1 MAWVFRTFRPSY
13 FFTKTPFMKFYLPLV
28 CAAALLASCSSNT
41 NKDTTS
47 AAGATSSTGNVSV
60 ADLDQQFLG
69 AWNSK
74 DASKAASLLAD
85 DAQFLQGET
94 HFSGKS
100 EITNKWITPTINTI
114 SSLKTSV
121 VSSGNDANTAYEAGT
136 FSVDVLPT
144 PTEPTAGIGEGN
156 FVFLWKKGSDGTW
169 KLSYA
174 QLEDLPVQVKK

>member
-1 MAWVFRTFRPSY
+1 
-13 FFTKTPFMKFYLPLV
+13 MKFYLPLF
-28 CAAALLASCSSNT
+28 CAAALMTSCSGN
-41 NKDTTS
+41 NGNS
-47 AAGATSSTGNVSV
+47 AAAGSGTSSNVSV
-60 ADLDQQFLG
+60 ADLDQQFLS

-94 HFSGKS
+94 HFSGKA

-121 VSSGNDANTAYEAGT
+121 VSSTTDANTAYEAGT

-156 FVFLWKKGSDGTW
+156 FVFLWKKGSDGNW
-169 KLSYA
+169 KLSFA
-174 QLEDLPVQVKK
+174 QLEDLPVQAKK

>member
-1 MAWVFRTFRPSY
+1 MKSY
-13 FFTKTPFMKFYLPLV
+13 LSLV
-28 CAAALLASCSSNT
+28 CAAALLASCSGN
-41 NKDTTS
+41 NKDNAT
-47 AAGATSSTGNVSV
+47 AAGAPAATTGNASV
-60 ADLDQQFLG
+60 AELNQQFLG

-74 DASKAASLLAD
+74 DAAKATSLLAD

-114 SSLKTSV
+114 SNLKTSV

-144 PTEPTAGIGEGN
+144 STEPTAGVGEGN
-156 FVFLWKKGSDGTW
+156 FVFLWKKVSDGSW

-174 QLEDLPVQVKK
+174 QLEDLPVRVKK

>member
-1 MAWVFRTFRPSY
+1 
-13 FFTKTPFMKFYLPLV
+13 MKFYLPLL
-28 CAAALLASCSSNT
+28 CAATLLASCSGS
-41 NKDTTS
+41 NKDNADASGAPTS
-47 AAGATSSTGNVSV
+47 ANASVS
-60 ADLDQQFLG
+60 DLDQQFLG

-74 DASKAASLLAD
+74 DAAKATSLLAD

-114 SSLKTSV
+114 SNLKTSV
-121 VSSGNDANTAYEAGT
+121 VSSGTDANTAYEAGT

-144 PTEPTAGIGEGN
+144 STEPTAGTGEGN
-156 FVFLWKKGSDGTW
+156 FLFLWKKGSDGSW

-174 QLEDLPVQVKK
+174 QLEDLPVRVKR

>member
-1 MAWVFRTFRPSY
+1 
-13 FFTKTPFMKFYLPLV
+13 MKFYLPLF
-28 CAAALLASCSSNT
+28 CAAALMTSCSGNNGNST
-41 NKDTTS
+41 
-47 AAGATSSTGNVSV
+47 AAGSGTASNVSV
-60 ADLDQQFLG
+60 ADLDQQFLS

-94 HFSGKS
+94 HFSGKA

-121 VSSGNDANTAYEAGT
+121 VSSTTDANTAYEAGT

-144 PTEPTAGIGEGN
+144 PIEPTAGIGEGN
-156 FVFLWKKGSDGTW
+156 FVFLWKKGSDGNW
-169 KLSYA
+169 KLSFA
-174 QLEDLPVQVKK
+174 QLEDLPVQAKK

>member
-1 MAWVFRTFRPSY
+1 MKSY
-13 FFTKTPFMKFYLPLV
+13 LSLV
-28 CAAALLASCSSNT
+28 CAAALLASCSG
-41 NKDTTS
+41 NKDNATTGGAP
-47 AAGATSSTGNVSV
+47 AATTGNASV
-60 ADLDQQFLG
+60 AELDQQFLG

-74 DASKAASLLAD
+74 DAAKATSLLAD

-114 SSLKTSV
+114 SNLKTSV
-121 VSSGNDANTAYEAGT
+121 VSSGSDANTAYEAGT

-144 PTEPTAGIGEGN
+144 STEPTAGVGEGN
-156 FVFLWKKGSDGTW
+156 FMFLWKKASDGSW

-174 QLEDLPVQVKK
+174 QLEDLPVRVKK

>member
-1 MAWVFRTFRPSY
+1 
-13 FFTKTPFMKFYLPLV
+13 MKPYLPLF
-28 CAAALLASCSSNT
+28 CAAALLASCSGN
-41 NKDTTS
+41 NNS
-47 AAGATSSTGNVSV
+47 AATGAAASTANVSV

-74 DASKAASLLAD
+74 DAAKAASLLAD

-94 HFSGKS
+94 HFSGKG
-100 EITNKWITPTINTI
+100 EITNKWITPTISTI
-114 SSLKTSV
+114 SNLRTSV

-136 FSVDVLPT
+136 FSVDVLPNASA
-144 PTEPTAGIGEGN
+144 PSAGIGEGN
-156 FVFLWKKGSDGTW
+156 FLFLWKKGGDGNW

>member
-1 MAWVFRTFRPSY
+1 
-13 FFTKTPFMKFYLPLV
+13 MKFYLSLV
-28 CAAALLASCSSNT
+28 CATALLASCSGNA
-41 NKDTTS
+41 NKDNAGTATS
-47 AAGATSSTGNVSV
+47 ATGNVSV

-74 DASKAASLLAD
+74 DAAKAASLLAD

-121 VSSGNDANTAYEAGT
+121 VSSGTDANTAYEAGT

-144 PTEPTAGIGEGN
+144 STEPTAGIGEGN
-156 FVFLWKKGSDGTW
+156 FLFLWKKASDGNW

>member
-1 MAWVFRTFRPSY
+1 
-13 FFTKTPFMKFYLPLV
+13 MKFYLPLF
-28 CAAALLASCSSNT
+28 CAAAFLTSCSGNSSNSAAT
-41 NKDTTS
+41 GTTTS
-47 AAGATSSTGNVSV
+47 SNASV
-60 ADLDQQFLG
+60 ADLDQQFLS

-74 DASKAASLLAD
+74 DAAKAASLLAD

-94 HFSGKS
+94 HFSGKA

-121 VSSGNDANTAYEAGT
+121 VSSTTDTNTAYEAGT

-144 PTEPTAGIGEGN
+144 STEPTAGIGEGN
-156 FVFLWKKGSDGTW
+156 FLFLWKKSSDGNW

-174 QLEDLPVQVKK
+174 QLEDLPVQAKR

>member
-28 CAAALLASCSSNT
+28 CAAALLASCSGNT